1 MPQNPSNP
9 NTPATSNEDVP
20 ADRALRQRLRD
31 AADRYV
37 REHELT
43 PPMTAEQLR
52 TRADAIIETVGAS
65 KKSRDYVAILIHNE
79 VWREP
84 VSAVPF
90 DRRLL
95 LLPKCLRDS
104 GHCPATFDRFGLL
117 CEGCGQCAISPLLK
131 EAECLGYAVLVAEGS
146 AVVTNI
152 IKTGQIDAIIGVSCM
167 SALREAF
174 THMENAVIPGLAIP
188 LLRDGCKDTAVDIDW
203 VENAIRFTGTKQTA
217 HLNLTELKDE
227 VAGWFKPDALE
238 DRLGTAHEETERI
251 ARDWLSA
258 HGKRWRPLLV
268 VCTYKAIRP
277 DKPLMPALRDI
288 ALAVECFHKASLIHD
303 DIEDGDSKRYGQPTL
318 HERYGT
324 PVAINV
330 GDFLIGEGYRLIAE
344 SDLPADRK
352 NEMLKIAARGHRQL
366 SLGQG
371 GELCWTRD
379 PGPLLPKQVIEIFRH
394 KTAPAFEVAIKLG
407 ALCADADEKTLA
419 ICGKYS
425 QSLGIAYQ
433 IRDDLNDWR
442 DRTDP
447 SDLSATRPSLLLAL
461 ADECADGEAR
471 TLIAAAWRRSP
482 FDIDRLVDILNG
494 LNVEQRAQELLDTH
508 KQAAVRCLQ
517 ELDNPTL
524 QSLLRRIVAWIFNNL
539 EIKGWCSEP
548 ETEHAKHGSQ
558 GAESPA

>member
-1 MPQNPSNP
+1 
-9 NTPATSNEDVP
+9 
-20 ADRALRQRLRD
+20 
-31 AADRYV
+31 
-37 REHELT
+37 
-43 PPMTAEQLR
+43 
-52 TRADAIIETVGAS
+52 
-65 KKSRDYVAILIHNE
+65 
-79 VWREP
+79 
-84 VSAVPF
+84 
-90 DRRLL
+90 
-95 LLPKCLRDS
+95 
-104 GHCPATFDRFGLL
+104 
-117 CEGCGQCAISPLLK
+117 
-131 EAECLGYAVLVAEGS
+131 
-146 AVVTNI
+146 
-152 IKTGQIDAIIGVSCM
+152 
-167 SALREAF
+167 
-174 THMENAVIPGLAIP
+174 
-188 LLRDGCKDTAVDIDW
+188 
-203 VENAIRFTGTKQTA
+203 
-217 HLNLTELKDE
+217 
-227 VAGWFKPDALE
+227 
-238 DRLGTAHEETERI
+238 
-251 ARDWLSA
+251 
-258 HGKRWRPLLV
+258 
-268 VCTYKAIRP
+268 
-277 DKPLMPALRDI
+277 
-288 ALAVECFHKASLIHD
+288 
-303 DIEDGDSKRYGQPTL
+303 
-318 HERYGT
+318 
-324 PVAINV
+324 
-330 GDFLIGEGYRLIAE
+330 
-344 SDLPADRK
+344 
-352 NEMLKIAARGHRQL
+352 
-366 SLGQG
+366 
-371 GELCWTRD
+371 LCWTRD